1 MKRLK
6 SKGRMDLHR
15 VYVYAWLIDLKLHI
29 FYFRNLPRLERAT
42 SYQHSQNI
50 NTPRYINIFQK
61 QFSIFKINLRSE
73 NKIEKKKKNYNFRKK
88 KILIKT
94 NIEN

>member
-50 NTPRYINIFQK
+50 KTPRYLKYFSETIFY
-61 QFSIFKINLRSE
+61 F
-73 NKIEKKKKNYNFRKK
+73 
-88 KILIKT
+88 
-94 NIEN
+94 